1 MIEIKNRYTKEVI
14 ASETVSLWMRVK
26 EWFQKLLK

>member
-1 MIEIKNRYTKEVI
+1 MYFEYENNEEATAI
-14 ASETVSLWMRVK
+14 ETVSLWMRVK